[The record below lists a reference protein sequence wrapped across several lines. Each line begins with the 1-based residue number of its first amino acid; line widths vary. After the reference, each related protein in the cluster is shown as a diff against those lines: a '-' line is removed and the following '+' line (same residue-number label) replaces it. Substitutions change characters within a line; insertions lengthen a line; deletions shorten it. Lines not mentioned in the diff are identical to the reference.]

1 MQLRKVTALGAP
13 KQAFLMQWDSRKV
26 AQTKRVAEKGKGGQK
41 PSDGVGRADAQL
53 GMNRT
58 SSNRPST

>member
-13 KQAFLMQWDSRKV
+13 KQALLMQWDRRKV
-26 AQTKRVAEKGKGGQK
+26 AQTKRVAEKGKQGQR
-41 PSDGVGRADAQL
+41 PSDGVGRADAHL

-58 SSNRPST
+58 SSNKPST